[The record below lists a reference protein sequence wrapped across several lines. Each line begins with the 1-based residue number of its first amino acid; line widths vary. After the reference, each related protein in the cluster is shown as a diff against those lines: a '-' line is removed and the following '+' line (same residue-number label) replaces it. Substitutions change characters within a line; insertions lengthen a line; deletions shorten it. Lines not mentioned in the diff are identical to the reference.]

1 MEFTRS
7 EACATVLALN
17 PLKLRGAQAMF
28 IPWFPGFN
36 TIDATASMD
45 KLTKVTA
52 IFPGLP
58 KEYNFFLCKIGAMI
72 GLIMETDES
81 IVDRIDKFNGLPS
94 LRVLVHGI
102 SKLPKQ
108 VLLPKPGGGAK
119 RLQEVEYVGLPNECF
134 ECKIVGHL
142 ARNCPNKISG
152 KTAQTQVPKRSN
164 IPGNDQEWQPVLRR
178 KNNGQSSNHQEGEK
192 FL

>member
-7 EACATVLALN
+7 EARASVLALN
-17 PLKLRGAQAMF
+17 PLKLRGTQAMF
-28 IPWFPGFN
+28 ISWFPSFN
-36 TIDATASMD
+36 TIEVAANME
-45 KLTKVTA
+45 KLTKVTS
-52 IFPGLP
+52 IFPSLP

-94 LRVLVHGI
+94 LRLLVHDI

-119 RLQEVEYVGLPNECF
+119 RLQEVEYVGLPNQCF

-142 ARNCPNKISG
+142 ACNCPNKISG
-152 KTAQTQVPKRSN
+152 KTTQTQVPKRSN
-164 IPGNDQEWQPVLRR
+164 IPGNDQEWQLVQRR
-178 KNNGQSSNHQEGEK
+178 KNNGQSSNYQEGEK